1 MFFKKLFNKTVPLY
15 LVYKNENPES
25 LVTVLANEKQINEFI
40 DKMILVDNWEHFKMW
55 CNLRK
60 LDYKNVNS
68 QYFYIDNYIETNP
81 EEVKS
86 KYTFIVKKTL
96 YTKEALSSILR
107 MFNGCVPV
115 GCSYEYPVEVTY
127 ANLIYCKLAEEVD
140 KKEDNKNENK

>member
-1 MFFKKLFNKTVPLY
+1 MFFKKLFNKTIPLY

-25 LVTVLANEKQINEFI
+25 LVTVLANENQINEFI

-68 QYFYIDNYIETNP
+68 QYYYIDNYIETNP
-81 EEVKS
+81 EEVRS

-115 GCSYEYPVEVTY
+115 GCSYESPVEVTY

>member
-1 MFFKKLFNKTVPLY
+1 MFFKKLFNKTIPLY

-60 LDYKNVNS
+60 LDYKNINS
-68 QYFYIDNYIETNP
+68 QYYYIDNYIETNP
-81 EEVKS
+81 EEVRS

-115 GCSYEYPVEVTY
+115 GCSYESPVEVTY

>member
-25 LVTVLANEKQINEFI
+25 LITVLANEKQINEFI
-40 DKMILVDNWEHFKMW
+40 DKMILVDNWDHFKMW

-68 QYFYIDNYIETNP
+68 QYSYIDNYIETNP
-81 EEVKS
+81 EETES
-86 KYTFIVKKTL
+86 KYTFIVKKTF
-96 YTKEALSSILR
+96 YTREALSSILR
-107 MFNGCVPV
+107 MFNGCVPI
-115 GCSYEYPVEVTY
+115 GCSYENPVEITY
-127 ANLIYCKLAEEVD
+127 ANLIYSKLAEEVD